1 MRLDRRLTAFVF
13 TGAFLIVGC
22 EENLPAPALPK
33 APPPIASAAVTP
45 APLPPAGPDT
55 LGPKPTPAS
64 PKAFDPPAPQVF
76 TAANGMT
83 VWLLERRALPLVSV
97 TLAIPTGAAAD
108 PKETQGL
115 AWITAS
121 MLDEGAGARSAVQIS
136 TAIDDLGGSINTGAT
151 ADGSFASLSVLK
163 KNFSSAF
170 KIFSDVVARP
180 KLDAKEWK
188 RVSGLWKNNLKKR
201 ASDTDDVARVVAP
214 ASLFGPDTPYGH
226 PADGRTATA
235 EKINLATVKAFY
247 GSAWRPDQ
255 ATLVVAGDLTKDEVL
270 KAIGQGA
277 LKTWKAPT
285 TPRLAPVVPPP
296 PPAGSLRLVL
306 VDRPADAAQ
315 SVIEVI
321 HGGVAANDPKAP
333 LLDLVNTALG
343 GSFTSRLNQNLREEH
358 GWTYGARSGFAETRG
373 TGSFTARASV
383 VTEATGAALEQ
394 MLLELNKMA
403 SSGLSNDE
411 VSKVLAQDC
420 AELVQGYQ
428 DVGGIVG
435 RLAKLSMLG
444 LPPEFDATASRA
456 RQQATRARLNELAS
470 AVDPKATT
478 ILVVGP
484 RAAVLPQLATI
495 KLPGGLKL
503 PAPELWDA
511 EGYPVS
517 AK

>member
-1 MRLDRRLTAFVF
+1 MRLDRRLTAFIF
-13 TGAFLIVGC
+13 AGAFTIVGC
-22 EENLPAPALPK
+22 EENLPAPAVPT
-33 APPPIASAAVTP
+33 APPPIASALATS
-45 APLPPAGPDT
+45 APLPPAGPDP
-55 LGPKPTPAS
+55 LGAKPTLAP
-64 PKAFDPPAPQVF
+64 PKAFDPTAPQVF

-83 VWLLERRALPLVSV
+83 VWLLERRALPLVAV

-108 PKETQGL
+108 AKETQGL

-121 MLDEGAGARSAVQIS
+121 MIDEGAGARSAVQIS
-136 TAIDDLGGSINTGAT
+136 TAIDDLGGSLDTGAT
-151 ADGSFASLSVLK
+151 ADGSFATLSVLK

-170 KIFSDVVARP
+170 KIFSDVIARP

-188 RVSGLWKNNLKKR
+188 RVSDLWKNDLKKR
-201 ASDTDDVARVVAP
+201 ASDADDVARVVAP
-214 ASLFGPDTPYGH
+214 AALFGPDTPYGR
-226 PADGRTATA
+226 PADGRMATA

-247 GSAWRPDQ
+247 ASAWRPDQ
-255 ATLVVAGDLTKDEVL
+255 ATLVVAGDITKDQVL
-270 KAIGQGA
+270 KAIAAGA

-285 TPRLAPVVPPP
+285 TSRLTPVVPPP

-315 SVIEVI
+315 SVITVVHE
-321 HGGVAANDPKAP
+321 GVTANDPKAP

-358 GWTYGARSGFAETRG
+358 GWTYGARSRFAETRG

-383 VTEATGAALEQ
+383 VTEATGPALEQ

-403 SSGLSNDE
+403 SFGLSDDE
-411 VSKVLAQDC
+411 VSKVQAQDR
-420 AELVQGYQ
+420 AELVQGYES
-428 DVGGIVG
+428 VGGIVG

-484 RAAVLPQLATI
+484 RAAVLPQLAAI

-511 EGYPVS
+511 EGYPIP

>member
-1 MRLDRRLTAFVF
+1 VRLDRRLTAFIF
-13 TGAFLIVGC
+13 TGAFLVIGC
-22 EENLPAPALPK
+22 EENLPAPVVPTT
-33 APPPIASAAVTP
+33 PPPTASAPGTP

-55 LGPKPTPAS
+55 LGPKPTLAP

-83 VWLLERRALPLVSV
+83 VWLLERRALPLVAV
-97 TLAIPTGAAAD
+97 TLAIPIGSAAD

-121 MLDEGAGARSAVQIS
+121 MLDEGAGTRSAVQIS
-136 TAIDDLGGSINTGAT
+136 TAIDDLGGSLATGAT
-151 ADGSFASLSVLK
+151 ADGSFANLSVLK
-163 KNFSSAF
+163 KSFSSAF

-180 KLDAKEWK
+180 KLNAKEWK
-188 RVSGLWKNNLKKR
+188 RVSDLWKNDLKKR
-201 ASDTDDVARVVAP
+201 ASDADDVARVVAP
-214 ASLFGPDTPYGH
+214 AALFGSDTPYGH

-235 EKINLATVKAFY
+235 EKINLDTVKAFY
-247 GSAWRPDQ
+247 ASAWRPDQ
-255 ATLVVAGDLTKDEVL
+255 ATLVVAGDITKDEVL
-270 KAIGQGA
+270 KAISDGA
-277 LKTWKAPT
+277 LKAWKAPT
-285 TPRLAPVVPPP
+285 TPKLTPVVPPP

-315 SVIEVI
+315 SVIAVVRE
-321 HGGVAANDPKAP
+321 GVAANDPKAP

-358 GWTYGARSGFAETRG
+358 GWTYGAGSRFAETRG

-383 VTEATGAALEQ
+383 VTEATGPALEQ

-403 SSGLSNDE
+403 SSGLSEDE
-411 VSKVLAQDC
+411 VSKVLAQDR
-420 AELVQGYQ
+420 ADLVQSYEG
-428 DVGGIVG
+428 VGGIVG

-444 LPPEFDATASRA
+444 LPPEFDAAASRA
-456 RQQATRARLNELAS
+456 RQQATRARLGELAS

-478 ILVVGP
+478 ILIVGP
-484 RAAVLPQLATI
+484 RAAVLPQLAAI

-511 EGYPVS
+511 EGYLIP